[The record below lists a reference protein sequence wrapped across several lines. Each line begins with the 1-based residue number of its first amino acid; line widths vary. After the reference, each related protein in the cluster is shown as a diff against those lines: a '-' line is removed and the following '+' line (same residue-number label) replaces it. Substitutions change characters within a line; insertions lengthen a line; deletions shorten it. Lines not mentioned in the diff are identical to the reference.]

1 MKSPRTPQF
10 LGRESYR
17 LRRLMDAA
25 RMLPVMGL
33 VLLLLPLMRHSPELD
48 APPTAT
54 EGVYLFVVWAVL
66 IFAAFLLSVR
76 LRRALDIS
84 DAGKE
89 TAPPETLTASKED

>member
-25 RMLPVMGL
+25 RMLPIMGL

-66 IFAAFLLSVR
+66 ILAAFLLSVR

-84 DAGKE
+84 DAGTE
-89 TAPPETLTASKED
+89 AAPPETLTASKED